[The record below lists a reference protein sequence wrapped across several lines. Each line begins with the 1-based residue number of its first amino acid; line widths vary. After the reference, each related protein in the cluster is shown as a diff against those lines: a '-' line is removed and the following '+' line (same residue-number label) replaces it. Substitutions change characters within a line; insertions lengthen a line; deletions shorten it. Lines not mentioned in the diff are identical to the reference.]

1 MPAGE
6 GQEHADLAVLD
17 AAGGPGVSPL
27 YAGGPA
33 ALLEGAGLAHDQHA
47 LGSARRF
54 FVAIATLLQPKLQP
68 NGLLFVLQY
77 PPGRTDARLAAVS
90 YSPAIATAYSQEGK
104 YA

>member
-6 GQEHADLAVLD
+6 GQEHADLAALD
-17 AAGGPGVSPL
+17 AADGPGVSPL

-33 ALLEGAGLAHDQHA
+33 ALLEEAGLAHDQHA

-77 PPGRTDARLAAVS
+77 PPGCTDARPAAVN
-90 YSPAIATAYSQEGK
+90 YSPAIATTASQEGK

>member
-1 MPAGE
+1 
-6 GQEHADLAVLD
+6 
-17 AAGGPGVSPL
+17 
-27 YAGGPA
+27 
-33 ALLEGAGLAHDQHA
+33 
-47 LGSARRF
+47 
-54 FVAIATLLQPKLQP
+54 VAIATLLQPKLQP